1 VRRAQ
6 IFMDVIRLPHRTED
20 LGFRQ
25 IQQVNRLRRPLID
38 DQASSQHATNRRVK
52 RAMADG
58 LSAAGASRVLDWG
71 CGYHPLQP
79 FLPGDVEFAAVDID
93 PEVVAENRLHGVHCH
108 HPDDALMEYEGRPF
122 DAVVSV
128 FVFHFRLPTAHVDA
142 MSRLGRFVLANVYRR
157 DEESRQRLAGAF
169 RARGLVV
176 TREVDPA
183 RAATGHEF
191 WFIARPDVTRNLA
204 DKVLHTVVGSMTG

>member
-1 VRRAQ
+1 
-6 IFMDVIRLPHRTED
+6 MDVIRLPRRTED

-38 DQASSQHATNRRVK
+38 DHASSQHATNRRVK

-58 LSAAGASRVLDWG
+58 LSAAGAGRVLDWG
-71 CGYHPLQP
+71 CGYHPLRP
-79 FLPGDVEFAAVDID
+79 FLPGDTAFAAADID
-93 PEVVAENRLHGVHCH
+93 PEVVAENRRHGIDCH
-108 HPDDALMEYEGRPF
+108 HPDDALLEFEDRPF

-128 FVFHFRLPTAHVDA
+128 FVFHFRLPTAHIEA

-157 DEESRQRLAGAF
+157 DEASRTLLVGAF
-169 RARGLVV
+169 RSRGLIV
-176 TREVDPA
+176 TREKDPA

-191 WFIARPDVTRNLA
+191 WFIAEPSVTRNLA
-204 DKVLHTVVGSMTG
+204 DKVLHTVGQSMLV

>member
-1 VRRAQ
+1 M
-6 IFMDVIRLPHRTED
+6 FMDVIRLPHRTED

-58 LSAAGASRVLDWG
+58 LPPPGRAGCWTG
-71 CGYHPLQP
+71 
-79 FLPGDVEFAAVDID
+79 AAVTTRYSRSCPVTLSSQPSTSI
-93 PEVVAENRLHGVHCH
+93 PRWSRRTGRRAWTCH
-108 HPDDALMEYEGRPF
+108 HPDDALMEFEGRPF

-128 FVFHFRLPTAHVDA
+128 FVFHFRLPAAHIDA
-142 MSRLGRFVLANVYRR
+142 MAHLGGFVLANVYRR
-157 DEESRQRLAGAF
+157 DEESRRRLERAF
-169 RARGLVV
+169 RARGLEV

-183 RAATGHEF
+183 KAATGHEF
-191 WFIARPDVTRNLA
+191 WFIARPRRDRRTWPTRCCTRSCRA
-204 DKVLHTVVGSMTG
+204 